1 MISVEEACRLVME
14 KRKGYSYIG
23 GITDTGD
30 LFTMGLLNDEGQAG
44 TGNGV
49 VIDKSTKEISAFV
62 WTKEMLLKEKNGKPV
77 EIPEK
82 YRYPGEIKY

>member
-1 MISVEEACRLVME
+1 MISVEEACRIVAE
-14 KRKGYSYIG
+14 KYRVSYIG

-30 LFTMGLLNDEGQAG
+30 SFIMGLLNDEGQAG
-44 TGNGV
+44 TGNGI
-49 VIDKSTKEISAFV
+49 VIDKSTKEISALM
-62 WTKEMLLKEKNGKPV
+62 WTKEMLIKKKNGKSV